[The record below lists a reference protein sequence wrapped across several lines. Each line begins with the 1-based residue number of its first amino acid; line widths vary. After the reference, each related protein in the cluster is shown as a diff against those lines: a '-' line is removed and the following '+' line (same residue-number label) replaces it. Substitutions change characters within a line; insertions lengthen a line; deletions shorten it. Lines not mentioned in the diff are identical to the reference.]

1 MIVEFCN
8 NDGTKRYD
16 VLTLKRSNVKQ
27 WMEVMTMS
35 ETAKRSTVYLEPEL
49 HRALRIKAIHARRSM
64 SDIVNDAVREA
75 LREDAE
81 DLAAFDER
89 ADEPTLSYE
98 ELLKDLRAHGKI

>member
-1 MIVEFCN
+1 
-8 NDGTKRYD
+8 
-16 VLTLKRSNVKQ
+16 
-27 WMEVMTMS
+27 MS

-49 HRALRIKAIHARRSM
+49 HRALRIKAIHSKRSM

-81 DLAAFDER
+81 DLSAFDER

-98 ELLKDLRAHGKI
+98 ELLEDLRAHGKI